1 MQALVPI
8 LLYIGLVIGAQAF
21 NVSALRYAP
30 AIVIAMLPSLAQW
43 ASGLIDNALGAA
55 GTTAAKVGDGA
66 LSANG
71 VVYNGLHLFGQ
82 GAVLVGILLGAITV
96 FVIDRRMYA
105 AAVTAGISAVLAF
118 FGLINA
124 VAVGINAAPG
134 VSLGYAFLGLLLL
147 AFGIRDRKSTELVL
161 QDELLFVN
169 GTLMRGLGLHDNLAG
184 AEFVEEVATA
194 PKYRM
199 HSIGDVHPGMYEVET
214 GGASIVGELYNLPI
228 DVLLHVIEGEPPGLH
243 RGPVT
248 LADGRIVPGILFDAD
263 LAKDHPDISEHRD
276 WRVYMASK

>member
-1 MQALVPI
+1 
-8 LLYIGLVIGAQAF
+8 
-21 NVSALRYAP
+21 
-30 AIVIAMLPSLAQW
+30 
-43 ASGLIDNALGAA
+43 
-55 GTTAAKVGDGA
+55 
-66 LSANG
+66 
-71 VVYNGLHLFGQ
+71 
-82 GAVLVGILLGAITV
+82 
-96 FVIDRRMYA
+96 
-105 AAVTAGISAVLAF
+105 
-118 FGLINA
+118 
-124 VAVGINAAPG
+124 
-134 VSLGYAFLGLLLL
+134 
-147 AFGIRDRKSTELVL
+147 
-161 QDELLFVN
+161 
-169 GTLMRGLGLHDNLAG
+169 MRGLGLHDNLAG

-263 LAKDHPDISEHRD
+263 LAKDHPDISQHRD